1 MSNLFELMSSSV
13 ISNFPPKDNS
23 IFLSMFI
30 HQILCRYLERVLAT
44 FIGQLISQEIIDAR
58 SFLLPIIMQM

>member
-1 MSNLFELMSSSV
+1 
-13 ISNFPPKDNS
+13 
-23 IFLSMFI
+23 MFI

-58 SFLLPIIMQM
+58 SFLLPIIMQMWNGQCFWICPEKSIAW